1 MQENSG
7 FSFVGLFTTQAEH
20 ELVEEVLKMQDFHHN
35 HVMSLTGVCLDG
47 GAGPAIV
54 MPYMAHGSLLDYLRG
69 KRVNILLDEDASP
82 EKVQLYCMVGNFLQ
96 GKISPKFATIV
107 AFY

>member
-1 MQENSG
+1 M
-7 FSFVGLFTTQAEH
+7 
-20 ELVEEVLKMQDFHHN
+20 KDFHHN

-54 MPYMAHGSLLDYLRG
+54 MPYMAHGSLLDYLRK
-69 KRVNILLDEDASP
+69 KRDNLLLDEDASP

-96 GKISPKFATIV
+96 GKISPKLLPLLPFIDHQGV
-107 AFY
+107 ARFLAWFIRI